1 MSLSNAQSNMVNNM
15 AMNNSSFTTPNFRL
29 SLKKENSSSTKS
41 FFSRKSNKVSTD
53 NLQEFSCKEPLPHP
67 NVKIYY
73 LSLKHYLLTTRF
85 TNATWIENKK
95 YRDMHPNIGCIYCSP
110 EPISSK
116 IATDKIIFILEMNND
131 TNKIMGIGAIK
142 NHPTMNKYHV
152 YDYGNYNRY
161 VYVGKNRIDRS
172 EMTEEEELVMKIF
185 DILCFKG
192 NTHMKRAQGLKMF
205 PIDMLYRMSRKKDLV
220 DFITNM
226 FKNRF

>member
-1 MSLSNAQSNMVNNM
+1 
-15 AMNNSSFTTPNFRL
+15 
-29 SLKKENSSSTKS
+29 
-41 FFSRKSNKVSTD
+41 
-53 NLQEFSCKEPLPHP
+53 
-67 NVKIYY
+67 
-73 LSLKHYLLTTRF
+73 
-85 TNATWIENKK
+85 
-95 YRDMHPNIGCIYCSP
+95 
-110 EPISSK
+110 
-116 IATDKIIFILEMNND
+116 MNND

-172 EMTEEEELVMKIF
+172 EMTEQEELAMKIF

-226 FKNRF
+226 FKNRFQEKKLFTGSITPTNNLYSPRVLTNMIEYVNEYTCDQVDANTD